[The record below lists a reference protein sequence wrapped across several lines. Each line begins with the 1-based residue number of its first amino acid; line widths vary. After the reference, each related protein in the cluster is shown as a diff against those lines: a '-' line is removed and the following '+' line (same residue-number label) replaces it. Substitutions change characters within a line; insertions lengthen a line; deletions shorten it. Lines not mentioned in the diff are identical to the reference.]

1 MRVEVFNLAWWI
13 ILAVQVALIVFLS
26 LLVKKRVLRKNLR
39 YISSFIYSLSSSSLP
54 IRFI

>member
-26 LLVKKRVLRKNLR
+26 LLVKNK
-39 YISSFIYSLSSSSLP
+39 SFEEKL
-54 IRFI
+54 